1 MTLTQVTT
9 EGIKAGTITGSDLA
23 TNIDLV
29 DNQKLR
35 FGNSQDLKIYHDGS
49 ESWIKDTGTG
59 DLNILATDLQI
70 KTADDTEFFLTAVA
84 NGAVSLYHNGSK
96 KFETTSNGATIDGG
110 SNVSMDSSGNGQLKV
125 NGSGYS
131 GAIALDGTA
140 MNIYHNSASRA
151 IVFGINETEKMRIDS
166 SGNIGIGT
174 ASPSDLLNL
183 DVDTE
188 SNLGSGSKGIRLTSG
203 SSNTQ
208 LVRLGSSYSNN
219 SVTGP
224 GTLLYSSNKL
234 SIRCDNGNPITFHT
248 GSTVAERMRI
258 DSSGNITVFG
268 DIISASNGDIDFTP
282 NGTGA
287 VVFKGVSGNGGNGA
301 GRFKL
306 NCEVNSHGI
315 TIQGPPHSAGAN
327 YTLTLPN
334 NVVNGQFLK
343 TDSNGNL
350 SWSAVSG
357 TTINNNANN
366 RVITGSGTANTLE
379 GESGLTY
386 DGSTL
391 SVSGSVTATGNI
403 TAFSDV
409 ALKEDINTISDAL
422 TKILN
427 LRGVSYSRKDTK
439 QKSIGVIAQEVE
451 KILPEVVENGEYK
464 SVAYG
469 NIVALLIEAV
479 KDLNREIQLL
489 KK

>member
-1 MTLTQVTT
+1 
-9 EGIKAGTITGSDLA
+9 
-23 TNIDLV
+23 
-29 DNQKLR
+29 
-35 FGNSQDLKIYHDGS
+35 
-49 ESWIKDTGTG
+49 
-59 DLNILATDLQI
+59 
-70 KTADDTEFFLTAVA
+70 
-84 NGAVSLYHNGSK
+84 
-96 KFETTSNGATIDGG
+96 
-110 SNVSMDSSGNGQLKV
+110 
-125 NGSGYS
+125 
-131 GAIALDGTA
+131 
-140 MNIYHNSASRA
+140 
-151 IVFGINETEKMRIDS
+151 
-166 SGNIGIGT
+166 
-174 ASPSDLLNL
+174 
-183 DVDTE
+183 
-188 SNLGSGSKGIRLTSG
+188 
-203 SSNTQ
+203 
-208 LVRLGSSYSNN
+208 
-219 SVTGP
+219 
-224 GTLLYSSNKL
+224 
-234 SIRCDNGNPITFHT
+234 
-248 GSTVAERMRI
+248 MRI